1 MADSYLRCTV
11 CGRTSTTDF
20 ASSLRTGWER
30 CCGYTMRLERTDAD
44 IEAAVASA
52 FDGAEVVSAARSGE
66 NGPHGRKD
74 AGHE

>member
-1 MADSYLRCTV
+1 MADSYLRCTI

-44 IEAAVASA
+44 IEAAVGSVVGQAS
-52 FDGAEVVSAARSGE
+52 ELS
-66 NGPHGRKD
+66 RK
-74 AGHE
+74 EPS